1 MQHIAFSSSSSSS
14 FIWSFSLLALFTS
27 VNVTYRFGAR
37 TGRILLTYR
46 FQLAFFFVSCGFF
59 FSAAGQRKVTFFFE
73 SIFNFFFLW
82 RVTIHSAPTVISA
95 APLSRGVI
103 SFFLCLLI
111 SEGDTLLFWSLF
123 ASPSLPSSS
132 TAPHPPLTVSNRRL
146 IYTARVHS
154 TPPIGSG

>member
-46 FQLAFFFVSCGFF
+46 FQLAFFLFLADFF
-59 FSAAGQRKVTFFFE
+59 FPPPDRERSRSSSKAF
-73 SIFNFFFLW
+73 SILFFLW